1 MKYNQVN
8 KTIFEICHDD
18 TLNFVAKSIEIERRL
33 NTCNDTDIL
42 LHIDHA
48 GVIPE
53 CFDHDSTEEKVF
65 AKYCD
70 ALLARAF
77 RVLGLDAKTIPE
89 RSDSADV
96 IAKQDHHTIVA
107 DAKAFRLSRTAKNQ
121 KDFKVEALDKWR
133 KGADFA
139 CLVSP
144 LYQYPNSNSQIY
156 EQAIRY
162 NVTLLSYTHLAF
174 MIRNK
179 TALQQNGGL
188 KDLWSIPGTLT
199 ATKSADTYWNAIDKK
214 ILQLLNKTSA
224 EWNAFVDGQ
233 KTILPEKANE
243 QIAFWEEEKQRI
255 AKLSHIKAVEELL
268 KALKIDAKIEIIK
281 RTAGLED

>member
-8 KTIFEICHDD
+8 KTIFEICQDGA
-18 TLNFVAKSIEIERRL
+18 LNFVAKSVEIEKRL
-33 NTCNDTDIL
+33 NTCNDADIL

-77 RVLGLDAKTIPE
+77 RILGLDAKTIPE

-96 IAKQDHHTIVA
+96 IAKQDHHTIVT

-133 KGADFA
+133 K
-139 CLVSP
+139 
-144 LYQYPNSNSQIY
+144 
-156 EQAIRY
+156 
-162 NVTLLSYTHLAF
+162 
-174 MIRNK
+174 
-179 TALQQNGGL
+179 
-188 KDLWSIPGTLT
+188 
-199 ATKSADTYWNAIDKK
+199 
-214 ILQLLNKTSA
+214 
-224 EWNAFVDGQ
+224 
-233 KTILPEKANE
+233 
-243 QIAFWEEEKQRI
+243 
-255 AKLSHIKAVEELL
+255 
-268 KALKIDAKIEIIK
+268 
-281 RTAGLED
+281 

>member
-1 MKYNQVN
+1 MKYNQIN
-8 KTIFEICHDD
+8 KTIFEICHDNS
-18 TLNFVAKSIEIERRL
+18 LNFIAKSTEIEKRL
-33 NTCNDTDIL
+33 NTCNDAEIL

-70 ALLARAF
+70 SLLARAF
-77 RVLGLDAKTIPE
+77 RIIGLDAHTIPE
-89 RSDSADV
+89 RSDAADV
-96 IAKQDHHTIVA
+96 IAKQDQHTIVG

-133 KGADFA
+133 KGADYA

-174 MIRNK
+174 IIRNK
-179 TALQQNGGL
+179 TALQRNDGL
-188 KDLWSIPGTLT
+188 KELWDTPKSLT
-199 ATKSADTYWNAIDKK
+199 ATKSAYTYWNTIDTK

-224 EWNAFVDGQ
+224 EWKSFIDEQ
-233 KTILPEKANE
+233 IKILPEKAKE

-255 AKLSHIKAVEELL
+255 GGLSHDKAVEELL
-268 KALKIDAKIEIIK
+268 KALKINAKIEIIK
-281 RTAGLED
+281 RTAGL